1 MPRAKRSAN
10 TRSHRDDLPR
20 LPDLT
25 IVGGKRP
32 VGIWVREGG
41 QTVRPQVAIWLDPE
55 TGFIRATN
63 VIGPADSADGGLN
76 EALDALE
83 TAFTGPFLTPPN
95 PPPGPGAKRRRGNQ
109 PTPPPAIQPGLPA
122 RVIVNDP
129 ALAEAAR
136 ARLAPRGVPVE
147 CVDSLPA
154 FDEAYQSLAQALGAD
169 DSAGPP
175 EPFSWAID
183 PAPLPALY
191 QAATDYARRKA
202 WEYLPDYPPI
212 VVTLGEH
219 GPEPGVDTL
228 YACVMGG
235 GGIVEGLACYY
246 SLDAL
251 ARALQAG
258 ATLPEND
265 ELLDAAIAE
274 LRQAGVPVD
283 DVPPEALRDLIAG
296 FLPALAEDGADL
308 EEAGL
313 RTVQDSLVLLLSE
326 RDESDPTYLE
336 WLAERKLKVDAR
348 RGVPSFV
355 RTFPGG
361 DTRAPNEREA
371 VALTLAI
378 EAVNQFAAAH
388 KRVLSGSLLPLQA
401 LTQTAR
407 VTLERG
413 RPPVTV
419 AARFTPLDPIWA
431 TLAGEAEEEP
441 LEPASPG
448 APTTLYRFLVTLE
461 WEEPVWRRIEL
472 RADQTLA
479 DLHYAIQDA
488 FEWDDDHLYA
498 FFLSGKAWDDSTEY
512 GVPEASERGAGA
524 HRLEQV
530 LPRRGKKFLYIFD
543 FGDEWRHRIVLEA
556 IVRDGVEA
564 AGDYPRIVERHG
576 EAPPQYPDWD
586 EEDEDWED
594 ENDEE

>member
-1 MPRAKRSAN
+1 MPRAKRSAAP
-10 TRSHRDDLPR
+10 RSPQTLPR
-20 LPDLT
+20 LPELT

-32 VGIWVREGG
+32 VGIWIREGG
-41 QTVRPQVAIWLDPE
+41 QTVQPQVAIWLDPE

-63 VIGPADSADGGLN
+63 VIGPADSADGGLS
-76 EALDALE
+76 ETLDALE
-83 TAFTGPFLTPPN
+83 TAFTGPFLAPPDA
-95 PPPGPGAKRRRGNQ
+95 PPGRGAKRGRGKQ
-109 PTPPPAIQPGLPA
+109 PAPPPTIRPGLPA
-122 RVIVNDP
+122 RVIVADP
-129 ALAEAAR
+129 TLAEAAR
-136 ARLAPRGVPVE
+136 ARLASRGVPVE

-154 FDEAYQSLAQALGAD
+154 FDEAYESLAQALGAD

-191 QAATDYARRKA
+191 KAAGDYARRKA

-212 VVTLGEH
+212 VVALGEH
-219 GPEPGVDTL
+219 GPAPGVDTL

-235 GGIVEGLACYY
+235 GGMVEGLACYY

-251 ARALQAG
+251 AKALEAG
-258 ATLPEND
+258 ATLPETD

-274 LRQAGVPVD
+274 LRQAGAPVD
-283 DVPPEALRDLIAG
+283 EAPPEALRDLIAS
-296 FLPALAEDGADL
+296 FLPDLMGDGADA

-313 RTVQDSLVLLLSE
+313 RAVQDSLVLLLSS

-348 RGVPSFV
+348 RGVPSFI

-361 DTRAPNEREA
+361 DTRAPNEQEV

-388 KRVLSGSLLPLQA
+388 KKTLSGPFLPLHD

-407 VTLERG
+407 VALG
-413 RPPVTV
+413 PGQNSVTV
-419 AARFTPLDPIWA
+419 EARFTPLDPVWA
-431 TLAGEAEEEP
+431 TLTGEMAEEP
-441 LEPASPG
+441 LEPASPD

-512 GVPEASERGAGA
+512 GMPEASERSAGA

-543 FGDEWRHRIVLEA
+543 FGDEWRHRITLEE
-556 IVRDGVEA
+556 IVRGGVEA
-564 AGDYPRIVERHG
+564 GGDYPRIVERHG

-586 EEDEDWED
+586 EEDEDED
-594 ENDEE
+594 EEE